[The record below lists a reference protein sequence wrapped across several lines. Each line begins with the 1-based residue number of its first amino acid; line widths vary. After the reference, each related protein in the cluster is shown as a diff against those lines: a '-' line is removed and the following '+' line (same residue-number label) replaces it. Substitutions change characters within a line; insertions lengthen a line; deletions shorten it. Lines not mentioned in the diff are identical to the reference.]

1 MRGDVL
7 DRLIRVGIVLTVL
20 WLLGLGAWWVG
31 SKLSSDAIGLAL
43 GVIFGTMASLPGA
56 VLVLLAR
63 RREAER
69 PAQQWHAQPPQPP
82 VIVIT
87 GSTPPLL
94 PRERD
99 ESIIVDPW
107 GRPVGEARRIAV
119 QPQQHSTVQGESEGG
134 WYDN

>member
-1 MRGDVL
+1 MQAI
-7 DRLIRVGIVLTVL
+7 DRLIRVGIVLTVI
-20 WLLGLGAWWVG
+20 WFTGLGAWWLG

-69 PAQQWHAQPPQPP
+69 PPQQWQAQQPQPP

-87 GSTPPLL
+87 GHTAPAL
-94 PRERD
+94 PYERD
-99 ESIIVDPW
+99 ESVIVDPW
-107 GRPVGEARRIAV
+107 GRPVKGQRLIDAQPERRAPVIKD
-119 QPQQHSTVQGESEGG
+119 EGG
-134 WYDN
+134 WFDD

>member
-1 MRGDVL
+1 MQAI
-7 DRLIRVGIVLTVL
+7 DRLIRVGIVLTVI
-20 WLLGLGAWWVG
+20 WFVGLGAWWVG

-56 VLVLLAR
+56 VLVLVAR

-69 PAQQWHAQPPQPP
+69 PPQQWQAQQPQPP

-87 GSTPPLL
+87 GSTLPAL

-99 ESIIVDPW
+99 FSVILDAW
-107 GRPVGEARRIAV
+107 GRPVGEQHLIGAQPERPAPV
-119 QPQQHSTVQGESEGG
+119 QSDTEGG
-134 WYDN
+134 WFDD